1 MPREPDDL
9 DDVIGQVSVALDEL
23 EVVQGADRDALLESL
38 RDVLGAMEVPGR
50 PPTEPQVAVLDGGR
64 DPDSARA
71 PGARGRLKLAPA
83 GGAAA
88 ESPPRVARFAS
99 VRVQAAGRDFPSLAG
114 EPLSEPPGRIVLTLR
129 AGASRAEQPIF
140 QGRRPRTYRV
150 RCVDGALH
158 VDADGHA
165 LPPLAPGQTVDVE
178 AQSLRVWSDAPCEGR
193 YLRLRDPGP

>member
-1 MPREPDDL
+1 MPREPDD
-9 DDVIGQVSVALDEL
+9 
-23 EVVQGADRDALLESL
+23 
-38 RDVLGAMEVPGR
+38 PGR

-64 DPDSARA
+64 GPESARRA
-71 PGARGRLKLAPA
+71 PGARGRLKLAP
-83 GGAAA
+83 GGRA
-88 ESPPRVARFAS
+88 SPEPPPVARFAS
-99 VRVQAAGRDFPSLAG
+99 VRGPTTDRDFPSLTG
-114 EPLSEPPGRIVLTLR
+114 EPLSEPPGRIVLTPR
-129 AGASRAEQPIF
+129 EGASRAEQPIF

-178 AQSLRVWSDAPCEGR
+178 AQSLRVWSVAPCEGR